1 MKKIH
6 YFPLMT
12 LVLALS
18 HSLLAAPGQG
28 SEKAGKGADKAH
40 KMASKHDKGGKSDHR
55 SAEATTAA
63 LAVSSAG
70 VALTLTSGGISVSQ
84 ARELALSHQL
94 TGYQSLPPGIRKQL
108 ARGKPLPPG
117 IARKQLQPAFVAQ
130 LPQHTGYEWQVCGT
144 DLVLV
149 AIATQVIA
157 DVITDVFL

>member
-28 SEKAGKGADKAH
+28 SEKAGKGADKAQ
-40 KMASKHDKGGKSDHR
+40 KMASKHDKGGKSDHK
-55 SAEATTAA
+55 SAEVTTAA
-63 LAVSSAG
+63 LA
-70 VALTLTSGGISVSQ
+70 LTSGGISVSQ
-84 ARELALSHQL
+84 ARELAVSHQL

-108 ARGKPLPPG
+108 AKGKPLPPG

-130 LPQHTGYEWQVCGT
+130 LPQHPGYEWRVCGT

-149 AIATQVIA
+149 AIATSVIA
-157 DVITDVFL
+157 DVISDVFR